1 MPMFFRQRPTRS
13 AALLLLLV
21 LLGAG
26 VTRAAGPV
34 AHAVLFY
41 SPTCPH
47 CHYVLEEVLPPLQ
60 ARYGEQLAVQLV
72 DVSSPEGQG
81 LYQAAITAF
90 AIPDERLGVPALV
103 FDDAVLVGSEE
114 IPAQLPGLIEA
125 SLTAGGNAWPAIP
138 GFEPPAGAPA
148 TSATAPE
155 LSPFQRD
162 PLANSV
168 ALMLLL
174 AMVISVIAVALSV
187 RAPLDRPLTGWRGQ
201 AVPLLAIAGMAIAAY
216 LAIVEV
222 SGAAAVCGPVGDCN
236 TVQQSP
242 YARLFGV
249 LPVGL
254 LGVLGYTAILGA
266 WAMHQFGT
274 GRLAHW
280 AGLALPA
287 LACAG
292 TLFSIYLTFLEPFVI
307 GASCMW
313 CLSSAVLMTA
323 LLWMTAPRGQAP
335 IRRGRPRRGAAH

>member
-1 MPMFFRQRPTRS
+1 MPLSLRRRRPGS

-34 AHAVLFY
+34 AHTVLFY

-47 CHYVLEEVLPPLQ
+47 CHYVIDEVLPPLQ
-60 ARYGEQLAVQLV
+60 ARYGEQLAVQLI
-72 DVSSPEGQG
+72 DVTSPDGQA
-81 LYQAAITAF
+81 LYQAAIAAF

-103 FDDAVLVGSEE
+103 FDDTVLVGSDE
-114 IPAQLPGLIEA
+114 IPAQLPGLVEA
-125 SLTAGGNAWPAIP
+125 ALAAGGNAWPAIP
-138 GFEPPAGAPA
+138 GFAPPAGVPAATTAALAP
-148 TSATAPE
+148 
-155 LSPFQRD
+155 SPFQRD
-162 PLANSV
+162 SLANSV

-174 AMVISVIAVALSV
+174 AMVISVVAVGVSV

-201 AVPLLAIAGMAIAAY
+201 AVPLLAVAGMAIAAY
-216 LAIVEV
+216 LAVVEV

-249 LPVGL
+249 LPIGV
-254 LGVLGYTAILGA
+254 LGVLGYAAILGA
-266 WAMHQFGT
+266 WAMHQFGA
-274 GRLAHW
+274 GRSAHW
-280 AGLALPA
+280 GGLALPA
-287 LACAG
+287 LAFAG

-323 LLWMTAPRGQAP
+323 LLWITAPRGQAP
-335 IRRGRPRRGAAH
+335 IQRGRPRRSAAH